1 MDLKEKYLTGN
12 KIEERVCNMKIKQF
26 INDILYGKYYL
37 NRENAEYLNE
47 HNIYFRKMLEHEI
60 AYITGFC
67 FEYEHKQSKLLKPTK
82 TFLGFPKFKNILK
95 NEQIIKST
103 NNRLEPLMQQK
114 SDLEY
119 ILSKPLSEIN
129 AEDIN
134 SVYEIRYKRRK
145 NELEWFSLR
154 IFACIAILIIIKFLT

>member
-1 MDLKEKYLTGN
+1 
-12 KIEERVCNMKIKQF
+12 
-26 INDILYGKYYL
+26 
-37 NRENAEYLNE
+37 
-47 HNIYFRKMLEHEI
+47 
-60 AYITGFC
+60 
-67 FEYEHKQSKLLKPTK
+67 
-82 TFLGFPKFKNILK
+82 
-95 NEQIIKST
+95 
-103 NNRLEPLMQQK
+103 MQQK